1 MTLGKTI
8 NPVVEQYHVE
18 VNVSPHGMYEVVAA
32 NGKAV
37 TVTADL
43 PDGKVW
49 VHDFRTCGDGRRAA
63 VYGLHGIGVDIVWQS
78 A

>member
-1 MTLGKTI
+1 
-8 NPVVEQYHVE
+8 
-18 VNVSPHGMYEVVAA
+18 MYEVVAA

-49 VHDFRTCGDGRRAA
+49 VHDFRTCGDGRRAP